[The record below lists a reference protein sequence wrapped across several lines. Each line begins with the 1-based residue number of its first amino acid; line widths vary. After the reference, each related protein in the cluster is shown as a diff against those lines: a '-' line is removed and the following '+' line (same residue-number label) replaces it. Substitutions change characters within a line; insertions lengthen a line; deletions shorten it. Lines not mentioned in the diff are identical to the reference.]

1 MATTVKI
8 YLHQEPEREGCQN
21 LVESLIIE
29 IIVHQRW
36 VQGDQVPLYFR
47 LMFLIKLPG
56 S

>member
-1 MATTVKI
+1 MAMTIKV
-8 YLHQEPEREGCQN
+8 YLRQEPEREGCQN
-21 LVESLIIE
+21 LVEGLVIE

-47 LMFLIKLPG
+47 LMSLIKLPG